1 MSKILITGTSKGI
14 GYDAALCLARNGHEV
29 VATMRNPNNSDLS
42 EIASKESLN
51 IDIQALDV
59 DDIDSVKEV
68 FDKVGAIDVLINN
81 AGILSYNIL
90 EDESIERFMEVVN
103 TNLFGVVRCCK
114 AVIPRM
120 RAAQSGCIINIGSV
134 AGKVT
139 IPCSSAYSSSK
150 HAIEAFSEVL
160 AQEMLPF
167 GVRVHLVQPGII
179 DTPMATTEFPAP
191 KKDSLYPQG
200 KRVSALFA
208 AASQV
213 DAPAS
218 LVSDKLKYLI
228 EVGDERLRHPV
239 GPDSLVFLGYR
250 ASVDDERLISTWG
263 AASDEEFL
271 RKSSQDMM
279 MDLTPFME

>member
-14 GYDAALCLARNGHEV
+14 GYDAALSLARTGHEV
-29 VATMRNPNNSDLS
+29 VATMRNPNNSDLA
-42 EIASKESLN
+42 EAASKESLD
-51 IDIQALDV
+51 IDIQTMDV
-59 DDIDSVKEV
+59 DDVDSVNEV
-68 FDKVGAIDVLINN
+68 MANVGTLDVLINN
-81 AGILSYNIL
+81 AGILSYDTI
-90 EDESIERFMEVVN
+90 EEESLERFMDVVN
-103 TNLFGVVRCCK
+103 TNLFGVVRCSK
-114 AVIPRM
+114 AAIPNM
-120 RAAQSGCIINIGSV
+120 REAKSGLIINIGSV
-134 AGKVT
+134 AGKIA
-139 IPCSSAYSSSK
+139 IPCSAAYSASK

-191 KKDSLYPQG
+191 KQDSLYPHG
-200 KRVSALFA
+200 KRINALFT
-208 AASQV
+208 AASHIE
-213 DAPAS
+213 APSA

-250 ASVDDERLISTWG
+250 ASVDDERFIATWG
-263 AASDEEFL
+263 SASDEEFL
-271 RKSSQDMM
+271 RKSGQDMM

>member
-42 EIASKESLN
+42 EVASKESLN

-120 RAAQSGCIINIGSV
+120 RAAKSGCIINIGSV

-167 GVRVHLVQPGII
+167 GVRGTFGP
-179 DTPMATTEFPAP
+179 T
-191 KKDSLYPQG
+191 
-200 KRVSALFA
+200 
-208 AASQV
+208 
-213 DAPAS
+213 
-218 LVSDKLKYLI
+218 
-228 EVGDERLRHPV
+228 RH
-239 GPDSLVFLGYR
+239 YR
-250 ASVDDERLISTWG
+250 YADGND
-263 AASDEEFL
+263 
-271 RKSSQDMM
+271 
-279 MDLTPFME
+279 